1 MSAHEIA
8 APASVFPPVPE
19 HVPRLPPSPAAA
31 PFARWLYARCGWRV
45 AGEFPDVAKLV
56 VIAAPHSTNWDVVWG
71 LLVKIGLRLDVNFI
85 GKREAFFWPLGP
97 LLRHFGGFAIDRS
110 HAQDVVAAMRAE
122 FERRAGFW
130 LAIAPE
136 GTRKKVHKWKSGFWR
151 IAREAGVPIL
161 PVYFHY
167 PEKTLGLGPLIEPTG
182 DLASDMARIR
192 EFYRPWQGKN
202 RGTV

>member
-1 MSAHEIA
+1 MSTAT
-8 APASVFPPVPE
+8 FPPVP
-19 HVPRLPPSPAAA
+19 PSAPQFGPSAAA
-31 PFARWLYARCGWRV
+31 PLCRWLFARCGWRV

-56 VIAAPHSTNWDVVWG
+56 VIAAPHSTNWDVIWG
-71 LLVKIGLRLDVNFI
+71 LLVKVGLRLDVHFI

-97 LLRHFGGFAIDRS
+97 VLRNFGGIPIDRKAA
-110 HAQDVVAAMRAE
+110 HDVVGGMRRE
-122 FERRAGFW
+122 FESRERFW

-136 GTRKKVHKWKSGFWR
+136 GTRKKVTKWKSGFWR

-167 PEKTLGLGPLIEPTG
+167 PEKTVGLGPLFHPG
-182 DLASDMARIR
+182 DDLEADMARIR